1 MTKYI
6 PSPRARAFIAWMK
19 SRDLKTAR
27 VSAKAGMT
35 NSTLASFVAG
45 KTHSLKGETE
55 QKLAEAWE
63 VTVDEMFGGGSG
75 QLVPIIGRVGAD
87 AEGAVIHT
95 TGQASGDRAPI
106 PPGGTA
112 AAVALEVTGHSMR
125 GQADHGSLI
134 YFEDQRTAPTPDMVG
149 CLTVVETD
157 DGRVLLKRLLR
168 GERPGTYDLESANGP
183 TLKNAR
189 LVWAAHVTAIVLP
202 HQARRIIVRQ
212 EDAA

>member
-1 MTKYI
+1 MTQYI
-6 PSPRARAFIAWMK
+6 PSPRAEAFKAWMK
-19 SRDLKTAR
+19 SRGLKTAR
-27 VSAKAGMT
+27 VSAKAGLT

-45 KTHSLKGETE
+45 KTRTLTGFTE
-55 QKLAEAWE
+55 QRIADAFE

-87 AEGAVIHT
+87 PEGEIIHT

-106 PPGGTA
+106 PPGGTS

-125 GQADHGSLI
+125 GIADDGSLI
-134 YFEDQRTAPTPDMVG
+134 YFEDQRTPPTPDMIS
-149 CLTVVETD
+149 CLTVVETE

-183 TLKNAR
+183 TLRNAR
-189 LVWAAHVTAIVLP
+189 LVWAAHITAIVPP

-212 EDAA
+212 TEAA